1 MRVDRR
7 LAVIRL
13 VARTDLPETKDK
25 QKKHLYNMKKRT
37 LLLPLIFIAGMW
49 LFSAC
54 QTGEKQAVVLGP
66 DEVEIQNQR
75 LSPEALWALGR
86 LGEVAPSPSGE
97 YVVYSVRYFSVKEN
111 KGNTD
116 FYLMRTDGSD
126 VRRLTETAESE
137 GNPVWGADDQT
148 LYFLQNGRICVMNP
162 LEPKPKVQVVSVEN
176 DYIEGFSLSPDRS
189 QIAYIKQ
196 VQVKPQAADLYP
208 DLPMTSGMVFTDM
221 NYRHWDEWV
230 FTAPHIFVAP
240 LQQGKMT
247 PGDDI
252 LAGEPYEAPVKPFG
266 GCEQFCWSP
275 DGKFIVYTSRKLT
288 GLQYALST
296 NTDLYRYDLATGQ
309 TLNLTQGMKGYDMNP
324 SFSPSGRYLVW
335 QSMERDGYEAD
346 KIRLALMDMKNGN
359 RFYLTPSFDQNAEGI
374 QWADDSKLYFISN
387 YHALSQIY
395 EMDLSGLAT
404 QTPESLS
411 AAGRTTDGLVK
422 NQMPVKMLT
431 AGRHD
436 YTGVYPVSEEL
447 LLGVRMSMSAPSE
460 IFAIDLLNPDASA
473 NQTQISRINTEM
485 LSRIKM
491 GRVEERWIPTTDGK
505 QMLTWVIFPP
515 DFDASKT
522 YPTLLYCQGGPQSTV
537 SQFWSYR
544 WNFQIMAANDY
555 IIVAPNRRGLP
566 GFGQEWLEQISGDY
580 GGQNMKDYLAAI
592 DAVSKEPYVDK
603 DKLGCVGASYGGF
616 SVYWLAGHHNKRFK
630 AFIAHD
636 GMFNLPQQ
644 SLETEELWFT
654 NWDLG
659 GTYWSN
665 NPVAQRSFANS
676 PHLFI
681 DKWDTPILIIH
692 GEKEYRILAS
702 QGMAAFNAAIIR
714 GIPAELLIYPDEN
727 HWVLRPQNG
736 ILWQRRFFRFLDR
749 YVKGLPEKEMQALH
763 HAESAFTI
771 DGGALKAAPVASAK
785 EQNTETQVAQ

>member
-1 MRVDRR
+1 
-7 LAVIRL
+7 
-13 VARTDLPETKDK
+13 
-25 QKKHLYNMKKRT
+25 MKNKT
-37 LLLPLIFIAGMW
+37 LGLPLLFAAGMW
-49 LFSAC
+49 LFVAC
-54 QTGEKQAVVLGP
+54 QPGEKQTVVLGP

-137 GNPVWGADDQT
+137 GNPVWGANDET
-148 LYFLQNGRICVMNP
+148 LYFLKNGGIYVMNP
-162 LEPKPKVQVVSVEN
+162 MEAKPKAEAVSKEN
-176 DYIEGFSLSPDRS
+176 DYIEGFRLSPDRT

-208 DLPMTSGMVFTDM
+208 DLPQTSGMVFTDL

-230 FTAPHIFVAP
+230 FSAPHIFVAP

-247 PGDDI
+247 PGEDI
-252 LAGEPYEAPVKPFG
+252 LATEPYEAPVKPFG

-296 NTDLYRYDLATGQ
+296 NTDLYRYELATGQ

-324 SFSPSGRYLVW
+324 SFSPSGHYLVW

-359 RFYLTPSFDQNAEGI
+359 RFYLTPDFDQNAEGI
-374 QWADDSKLYFISN
+374 EWANDNLLYFISN
-387 YHALSQIY
+387 HHALSQVY
-395 EMDLSGLAT
+395 EMDLSGLEN
-404 QTPESLS
+404 QTAESMS
-411 AAGRTTDGLVK
+411 AAGRTSDGLIPC
-422 NQMPVKMLT
+422 QMPVKMLT
-431 AGRHD
+431 DGTHD
-436 YTGVYPVSEEL
+436 YTAVYPVSDEL

-460 IFAIDLLNPDASA
+460 IFAIDLLNSDANA
-473 NQTQISRINTEM
+473 NQTQISRINTEF
-485 LSRIKM
+485 LSQIKM
-491 GRVEERWIPTTDGK
+491 GRVEERWITTTDGQK
-505 QMLTWVIFPP
+505 MLTWVIFPP

-566 GFGQEWLEQISGDY
+566 GFGQDWQEQISGDY

-603 DKLGCVGASYGGF
+603 DRLGCVGASYGGF

-659 GTYWSN
+659 GAYWDN
-665 NPVAQRSFANS
+665 DNATARRSFANS
-676 PHLFI
+676 PHLFV
-681 DKWDTPILIIH
+681 DQWDTPIFIIH
-692 GEKEYRILAS
+692 GEKDYRIVAS
-702 QGMAAFNAAIIR
+702 QGMAAFNAAVMR

-749 YVKGLPEKEMQALH
+749 YVKGLPEKDLQTLH
-763 HAESAFTI
+763 HAEEAFAI
-771 DGGALKAAPVASAK
+771 DGGGLTLKANKPAGK